1 MNIAMKKPL
10 LAVWFLV
17 AAVSVGICPAS
28 AASVPAR
35 GATSCNQGPA
45 QPAATNAL
53 SLRNMAVNMFGRPET
68 GWQFYLPLILKEI
81 ATNCGPTTPG
91 FATALSQWQMAHH
104 IPKTGLIDPATLG
117 TMKQL
122 WQQRRPFVVASQHQC
137 PDPPPEA
144 TLARA
149 TTAESYGGKTIM
161 LRADAL
167 AAYRQMVQAARKAGL
182 IPPNSNLAAIFS
194 GYRSPDY
201 DAARCAAQPNCQGV
215 VRASCSAHRTG
226 YAMDINLGAAPGLKP
241 DSSADANR
249 FYISQSPLYQWLVK
263 NAEQFHL
270 VNYPFEPWH
279 WEYSGT
285 IS

>member
-1 MNIAMKKPL
+1 MNLAMKKPL
-10 LAVWFLV
+10 VAVWFLV
-17 AAVSVGICPAS
+17 VAVSSAICPAS
-28 AASVPAR
+28 AAS
-35 GATSCNQGPA
+35 GPA
-45 QPAATNAL
+45 QNAAACNRGPAQAAATNAL

-68 GWQFYLPLILKEI
+68 GWQFYLPLILNEI
-81 ATNCGPTTPG
+81 GTTCGPTTLG
-91 FATALSQWQMAHH
+91 FANALSQWQAAHH
-104 IPKTGLIDPATLG
+104 LPKTGLIDPATLG

-122 WQQRRPFVVASQHQC
+122 WQQQRPFVVTSQHQC
-137 PDPPPEA
+137 PDPPQEA

-149 TTAESYGGKTIM
+149 TPAERYGGKTIL

-182 IPPNSNLAAIFS
+182 IPGGSNLAAIFS

-201 DAARCAAQPNCQGV
+201 DAGRCATQHNCQGV

-226 YAMDINLGAAPGLKP
+226 YAMDINLGAAPGFTP

-249 FYISQSPLYQWLVK
+249 FYISQTPLYQWLVK
-263 NAEQFHL
+263 NAGQFHL

-279 WEYSGT
+279 WEYVPHP
-285 IS
+285 